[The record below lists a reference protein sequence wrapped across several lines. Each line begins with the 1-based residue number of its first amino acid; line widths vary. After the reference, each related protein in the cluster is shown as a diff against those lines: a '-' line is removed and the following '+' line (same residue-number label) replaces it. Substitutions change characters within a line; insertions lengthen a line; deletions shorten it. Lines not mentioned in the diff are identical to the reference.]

1 MLVHSYLKD
10 DPTLRLVLPALVGD
24 PECRHDV
31 FRLSVSARLPRAVV
45 IKYGRNV
52 TSCSLA
58 QRVSRPALV
67 DSAGCDALFGR
78 NEQLPASSCVAAG
91 LCLNTRF
98 VGLWVGEPGV
108 RNSCLSRLTWFGTP
122 IGELA
127 GEVADGRPVSA
138 Q

>member
-10 DPTLRLVLPALVGD
+10 DPTLRLVLPALLGD

-31 FRLSVSARLPRAVV
+31 FSWSVSARLLRTVV

-67 DSAGCDALFGR
+67 GSAGRDALLSR
-78 NEQLPASSCVAAG
+78 NEQGTGERAA
-91 LCLNTRF
+91 
-98 VGLWVGEPGV
+98 V
-108 RNSCLSRLTWFGTP
+108 
-122 IGELA
+122 
-127 GEVADGRPVSA
+127 
-138 Q
+138 